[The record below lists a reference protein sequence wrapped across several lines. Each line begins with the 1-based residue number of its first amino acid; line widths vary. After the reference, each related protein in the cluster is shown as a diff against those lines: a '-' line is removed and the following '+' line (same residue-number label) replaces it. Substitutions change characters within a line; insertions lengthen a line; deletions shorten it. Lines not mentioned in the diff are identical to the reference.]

1 MTDLMEDQ
9 NPESRLDAA
18 YPYYSSVLEP
28 KAPREHIKYMSDL
41 LRDAHKIGLS
51 TTGPDAEQDAVVA
64 FADQWLNA
72 NAHIGYE
79 ELTQVLQLADAQDAV
94 DWAWTNAY
102 QELGFEEETY
112 KADVRH
118 GLSYLSPFNAFGDV
132 IMAGWSVIGDPAWR
146 TVTGKPQLGPMHHL
160 ERGWDI
166 LTSGDERLKGHDPN
180 PYGDPLA
187 NITGVHNLTD
197 AAWLA
202 IDIIDA
208 VSLKY
213 GGAIIEPTKQY
224 FRNAAARG
232 RAARLAEQRIVQRRP
247 AAPRDVA
254 PEDLS
259 EEYISQIVRNGGFT
273 DGELYGPVS
282 GGSDGPFIPITDPL
296 EIWSYPLPVRKIISG
311 GQTGG
316 DEAGLYAGRDLG
328 IETGGTAP
336 AGWRTETGSNPD
348 LRDFGLTEHHESS
361 YPARTRKNVKD
372 SDGTI
377 YFDFHGSS
385 AGLRV
390 TRGEATRL
398 GKEFLLINQGWI
410 EKNGALDSL
419 EGMTAVRAWLINKN
433 IRDLNVAGNRQSSP
447 PYDFDMFTNVRN
459 WLNDILGEP
468 PEELGFTGTRG
479 NRYEVPRKLEV
490 PEGVVTQQQH
500 QRDLVGRVAEKRAAR
515 ARENRIHD
523 KPIQMNFV
531 FGEGGTLPAAEHIK
545 SSNTFDAIVA
555 GERTATTRRGS
566 QLNHV
571 NVGDTVTFARGGDRV
586 TVRVTGKR
594 TLENETPED
603 WARREGYDPQAAAD
617 NWTEGKKFSEQTQIK
632 FEVLDDAVG
641 KVEAPVNV
649 AFLQHAKVE
658 HRRGVVDE
666 FDVHE
671 IDADIRAQEPSK
683 TDPLIE
689 PPLEPKPVD
698 GWQDSHMKRGI
709 RQHEGRLVKPQT
721 RVMGVE
727 RGVRDD
733 GTIDYGTYFY
743 TDKMFQAEP
752 LTPLIKEIKERVE
765 EITGYDFD
773 IVLAQRYQDGSTDL
787 GWHSDLAQK
796 WDAENNRA
804 IREKGTK
811 PESVV
816 VSVNFGAT
824 RDFAF
829 TNTKTGTPMPANQR
843 VLRLG
848 NGDVL
853 IMMEGTNANYRHSIL
868 RADPNDVGLRINLTF
883 RRLDPELQAVPRRVL
898 ADTTDIT
905 ARISKLQAEQ
915 TELAQKASK
924 SDSEKKRFLEIEKE
938 IKDLIDTKIESKSID
953 PSVQDPSEIAAQ
965 IGRLE
970 REKAEIVRRG
980 SNASPA
986 ERRRLREIQEEVRGL
1001 REAREGVAADAGPRE
1016 GTPVNY
1022 TKGQNPILSNF
1033 AELPFRFRGREFK
1046 TAEGAYQAYKGGGYR
1061 PGYENLTGLGA
1072 KNKGRGK
1079 HTKTVKVDG
1088 EYWNVD
1094 LMREILRQKYMQV
1107 PEFRDAL
1114 NATTGSITHPVGDA
1128 FWKRQLPELLE
1139 ELRGSKV
1146 GMGDAGR
1153 TIRYATDEPV
1163 EGPPGTPASELSE
1176 FGDYPA
1182 DWDHLLTPEE
1192 IQERLAFEGGDAAR
1206 FGDEYGSG
1214 MAELPPRQE
1223 GPPGTPEG
1231 WWHGLEYEDA
1241 AGRSH
1246 IAGDMRSEF
1255 GDYPAD
1261 WDHLLEPDDLAERL
1275 RGHPDEAGI
1284 HEQWKAAGVGP
1295 PGTAEL
1301 PELTPYDRFTM
1312 GEITREEMM
1321 EASAVQ
1327 ELERTG
1333 RGDGFQF
1340 LDPSEI
1346 REFFERHS
1354 AEWEPEVVSLWMR
1367 YFDEGVESA
1376 EDAARLRLD
1385 EQEYESGRL
1394 EAEETLPAAEVPEI
1408 VGTGRADDFYKDI
1421 PLAERTPEQWTSP
1434 RRLEAWQMRQD
1445 GATYREIGERF
1456 GFSQERA
1463 RRVVK
1468 DAERDFA
1475 YRDEYLGAVTE
1486 PPAPPAAPVN
1496 RNPRTQKIQEFEQ
1509 TGGGGGHEFLDDD
1522 EIKAVIEE
1530 YGDSWS
1536 PDVKA
1541 GWVDEIESEE
1551 LALKA
1556 DRVEKVK
1563 RFSVKSVRAEPDKV
1577 FVFADNLKRRGKGG
1591 QAIIRG
1597 EDNAFG
1603 IPTKND
1609 SHMREDAFWSDDLYD
1624 THVEIIDAAFDDL
1637 AAFAGPKTVV
1647 FPKDGIGTGRA
1658 QLRQRAPRLLAYI
1671 DKKIE
1676 DFAKATE
1683 VADDFWTV
1691 GPSDPTDAT
1700 AVARFD
1706 AWHRRNHRANTPPTA
1721 GEAGYPALGTDWGR
1735 DLTGEAAATPQGW
1748 WTEEGWKQNPEYTR
1762 LELATDPKFSRTNAD
1777 ALREFQETG
1786 NQKAADELRLLIET
1800 GRLDPDGLYAAS
1812 PRRRFDWRF
1821 HESGDPII
1829 NPRTGEWSTHSW
1841 YELEDP
1847 RPTNLGRESGGFVG
1861 PVNFDE
1867 SRWPLSY
1874 AERLQMT
1881 ELEQFKRTGWPTPEV
1896 NLHPEAL
1903 ARMDRYWNV
1912 PSSGGKQLKDSYTAA
1927 PIGSPGSVRTLS
1939 DEEILAIVDEH
1950 GWKWGDVAVKRV
1962 REIVERRAG
1971 RSGGWEVDWSAG
1983 QRWSSFGN
1991 TAQQSPDVRWA
2002 VTIIGNERF
2011 KINPKTGEL
2020 VPHPYAG
2027 HDIPD
2032 SE

>member
-1 MTDLMEDQ
+1 MPELMEDR
-9 NPESRLDAA
+9 NPESPRNTS
-18 YPYYSSVLEP
+18 YRGP
-28 KAPREHIKYMSDL
+28 KVPTEHIKLLSDL
-41 LRDAHKIGLS
+41 LNESINIGLG
-51 TTGPDAEQDAVVA
+51 TTGADAEQDAIIA
-64 FADQWLNA
+64 FADDWLMA
-72 NAHIGYE
+72 NAGMGYE
-79 ELTQVLQLADAQDAV
+79 PLTELLELADAGDAV
-94 DWAWTNAY
+94 DWAWSQSYYDMGLEEGTY
-102 QELGFEEETY
+102 QP
-112 KADVRH
+112 DVKH
-118 GLSYLSPFNAFGDV
+118 GVSYLSPGGVLTDIA
-132 IMAGWSVIGDPAWR
+132 MAGWSIFGDPVKRAI
-146 TVTGKPQLGPMHHL
+146 TGKPQLGLKHHL
-160 ERGWDI
+160 ERGWDF
-166 LTSGDERLKGHDPN
+166 LGSADERLKGHEPN
-180 PYGDPLA
+180 PYGNQLA
-187 NITGVHNLTD
+187 NVTGVHNWGD

-202 IDIIDA
+202 LDVVDII
-208 VSLKY
+208 SLKY

-224 FRNAAARG
+224 FRNAAARN
-232 RAARLAEQRIVQRRP
+232 RAARLAEQKIVQP
-247 AAPRDVA
+247 QPVAPRDVA

-273 DGELYGPVS
+273 DGEMSASFEARNRAPYGPVS
-282 GGSDGPFIPITDPL
+282 GGSDGPFVPITDPL
-296 EIWSYPLPVRKIISG
+296 EIWSYPLPVRRIISG

-316 DEAGLYAGRDLG
+316 DQAGLYAGRDLG

-336 AGWRTETGSNPD
+336 AGYKVWDESKPGNRGSDPD
-348 LRDFGLTEHHESS
+348 LQTFGLTTHHEAS
-361 YPARTRKNVKD
+361 YPPRTRQNVKD
-372 SDGTI
+372 STGTI
-377 YFDFHGSS
+377 YFDFHGES
-385 AGLRV
+385 AGLAV
-390 TRGEATRL
+390 TRKEAKRL
-398 GKEFLLINQGWI
+398 GRPFKLITDMN
-410 EKNGALDSL
+410 ELNTL
-419 EGMTAVRAWLINKN
+419 EGITKIRAWLVNEN
-433 IRDLNVAGNRQSSP
+433 IETLNVAGNRQSSP
-447 PYDFDMFTNVRN
+447 PHDFDMFTNVRN

-468 PEELGFTGTRG
+468 PEELGFTGARLNPYQT
-479 NRYEVPRKLEV
+479 PQKLEV

-500 QRDLVGRVAEKRAAR
+500 QRDLVSRIDEKRAAR

-571 NVGDTVTFARGGDRV
+571 NVGDTVTFARGGDRI

-671 IDADIRAQEPSK
+671 IDADIRAQPPSG
-683 TDPLIE
+683 TDPEIT

-698 GWQDSHMKRGI
+698 GWQDSHMKRGT

-804 IREKGTK
+804 IRERGTE

-816 VSVNFGAT
+816 VSLNFGAT

-829 TNTKTGTPMPANQR
+829 TNTKRGTPMPADQR

-883 RRLDPELQAVPRRVL
+883 RRLDPKLQAVPRR
-898 ADTTDIT
+898 T
-905 ARISKLQAEQ
+905 AAG
-915 TELAQKASK
+915 A
-924 SDSEKKRFLEIEKE
+924 
-938 IKDLIDTKIESKSID
+938 IDESL
-953 PSVQDPSEIAAQ
+953 QDPSEIAAKL
-965 IGRLE
+965 GRLE

-1016 GTPVNY
+1016 GTSVNY
-1022 TKGQNPILSNF
+1022 VKGQNQILSNF
-1033 AELPFRFRGREFK
+1033 AELPFRFRGQEFK
-1046 TAEGAYQAYKGGGYR
+1046 TAEGAYQAYKSGGYR

-1128 FWKRQLPELLE
+1128 FWKRQFPELLE
-1139 ELRGSKV
+1139 ELRGSEV

-1153 TIRYATDEPV
+1153 TIRSAADEPV
-1163 EGPPGTPASELSE
+1163 EGPPGTPVAEPPVGSFEDITKQLGFIDEPVFGKVTQTDLDEFREYLREMQTRRGVPDTGARDEPLASFDEAW
-1176 FGDYPA
+1176 FGSNRDG
-1182 DWDHLLTPEE
+1182 LLQAWQNEINHWRLIKEAEASGKLPSGFLETGDLE
-1192 IQERLAFEGGDAAR
+1192 IQFRLQSPLLR
-1206 FGDEYGSG
+1206 N
-1214 MAELPPRQE
+1214 ME
-1223 GPPGTPEG
+1223 GPPGTPE
-1231 WWHGLEYEDA
+1231 
-1241 AGRSH
+1241 
-1246 IAGDMRSEF
+1246 
-1255 GDYPAD
+1255 
-1261 WDHLLEPDDLAERL
+1261 
-1275 RGHPDEAGI
+1275 
-1284 HEQWKAAGVGP
+1284 
-1295 PGTAEL
+1295 
-1301 PELTPYDRFTM
+1301 LTPYDQFTM

-1354 AEWEPEVVSLWMR
+1354 AEWKPEVVSLWMR

-1486 PPAPPAAPVN
+1486 PPAATAPPVN

-1522 EIKAVIEE
+1522 EIKTVIEE

-1551 LALKA
+1551 LALKT
-1556 DRVEKVK
+1556 DRVEKVT
-1563 RFSVKSVRAEPDKV
+1563 RFSVESVRTEPDKV
-1577 FVFADNLKRRGKGG
+1577 YVFGDNMKHQGKGG
-1591 QAIIRG
+1591 QAIIRD

-1603 IPTKND
+1603 IPTKNAP
-1609 SHMREDAFWSDDLYD
+1609 HMREDAFWSDDLYD
-1624 THVEIIDAAFDDL
+1624 TYVEIIDAAFDDL

-1658 QLRQRAPRLLAYI
+1658 QLSQRAPRLLAYI

-1683 VADDFWTV
+1683 VADNFWTV

-1700 AVARFD
+1700 AIARFD
-1706 AWHRRNHRANTPPTA
+1706 AAHKRNHRANTPPTA
-1721 GEAGYPALGTDWGR
+1721 GEAGHPAIGSDWGK
-1735 DLTGEAAATPQGW
+1735 DLTGEAAATPKGR
-1748 WTEEGWKQNPEYTR
+1748 WTEKGWVQNPEYRRLQMELDTR
-1762 LELATDPKFSRTNAD
+1762 RTMTWGDIA
-1777 ALREFQETG
+1777 QER
-1786 NQKAADELRLLIET
+1786 K
-1800 GRLDPDGLYAAS
+1800 PDGS
-1812 PRRRFDWRF
+1812 PFYFADQIAK
-1821 HESGDPII
+1821 ENPIEERYP
-1829 NPRTGEWSTHSW
+1829 NWMPDRLSTSA
-1841 YELEDP
+1841 P
-1847 RPTNLGRESGGFVG
+1847 
-1861 PVNFDE
+1861 
-1867 SRWPLSY
+1867 RWPVTRQEAL
-1874 AERLQMT
+1874 EMT
-1881 ELEQFKRTGWPTPEV
+1881 ELEQFKRTGWPTPEI
-1896 NLHPEAL
+1896 NLDPRILKEGTQYH
-1903 ARMDRYWNV
+1903 RV
-1912 PSSGGKQLKDSYTAA
+1912 PSSEGKFLRDPEKPGIDPDTGRQYQWDKIYEGA
-1927 PIGSPGSVRTLS
+1927 PLGSPGSVRTLS
-1939 DEEILAIVDEH
+1939 DEEILAIVNEH
-1950 GWKWGDVAVKRV
+1950 GWKWGDETVARVRNIIVKRAELRAQ
-1962 REIVERRAG
+1962 REGGQSVIQSSVSDRKEYRPLQATAAAVGGPRNWPTTIVG
-1971 RSGGWEVDWSAG
+1971 D
-1983 QRWSSFGN
+1983 
-1991 TAQQSPDVRWA
+1991 QQ
-2002 VTIIGNERF
+2002 F
-2011 KINPKTGEL
+2011 KINPETGEL
-2020 VPHPYAG
+2020 
-2027 HDIPD
+2027 IPIKRKKK
-2032 SE
+2032 

>member
-1 MTDLMEDQ
+1 MPELMEDR
-9 NPESRLDAA
+9 NPESPRNTS
-18 YPYYSSVLEP
+18 YRGP
-28 KAPREHIKYMSDL
+28 KVPTEHIKLLSDL
-41 LRDAHKIGLS
+41 LNESINIGLG
-51 TTGPDAEQDAVVA
+51 TTGADAEQDAIIA
-64 FADQWLNA
+64 FADDWLMA
-72 NAHIGYE
+72 NAGMGYE
-79 ELTQVLQLADAQDAV
+79 PLTELLELADAGDAV
-94 DWAWTNAY
+94 DWAWSQSYYDMGLEEGTY
-102 QELGFEEETY
+102 QP
-112 KADVRH
+112 DVKH
-118 GLSYLSPFNAFGDV
+118 GVSYLSPGGVLTDIA
-132 IMAGWSVIGDPAWR
+132 MAGWSIFGDPVKRAI
-146 TVTGKPQLGPMHHL
+146 TGKPQLGLKHHL
-160 ERGWDI
+160 ERGWDF
-166 LTSGDERLKGHDPN
+166 LGSADERLKGHEPN
-180 PYGDPLA
+180 PYGNQLA
-187 NITGVHNLTD
+187 NVTGVHNWGD

-202 IDIIDA
+202 LDVVDII
-208 VSLKY
+208 SLKY

-224 FRNAAARG
+224 FRNAAARN
-232 RAARLAEQRIVQRRP
+232 RAARLAEQKIVQP
-247 AAPRDVA
+247 QPVAPRDVA

-273 DGELYGPVS
+273 DGEMSASFEARNRAPYGPVS
-282 GGSDGPFIPITDPL
+282 GGSDGPFVPITDPL
-296 EIWSYPLPVRKIISG
+296 EIWSYPLPVRRIISG

-316 DEAGLYAGRDLG
+316 DQAGLYAGRDLG

-336 AGWRTETGSNPD
+336 AGYKVWDESKPGNRGSDPD
-348 LRDFGLTEHHESS
+348 LQTFGLTTHHEAS
-361 YPARTRKNVKD
+361 YPPRTRQNVKD
-372 SDGTI
+372 STGTI
-377 YFDFHGSS
+377 YFDFHGES
-385 AGLRV
+385 AGLAV
-390 TRGEATRL
+390 TRKEAKRL
-398 GKEFLLINQGWI
+398 GRPFKLITDMN
-410 EKNGALDSL
+410 ELNTL
-419 EGMTAVRAWLINKN
+419 EGITKIRAWLVNEN
-433 IRDLNVAGNRQSSP
+433 IETLNVAGNRQSSP
-447 PYDFDMFTNVRN
+447 PHDFDMFTNVRN

-468 PEELGFTGTRG
+468 PEELGFTGARLNPYQT
-479 NRYEVPRKLEV
+479 PQKLEV

-500 QRDLVGRVAEKRAAR
+500 QRDLVSRIDEKRAAR

-571 NVGDTVTFARGGDRV
+571 NVGDTVTFARGGDRI

-671 IDADIRAQEPSK
+671 IDADIRAQPPSG
-683 TDPLIE
+683 TDPEIT

-698 GWQDSHMKRGI
+698 GWQDSHMKRGT

-804 IREKGTK
+804 IRERGTE

-816 VSVNFGAT
+816 VSLNFGAT

-829 TNTKTGTPMPANQR
+829 TNTKRGTPMPADQR

-883 RRLDPELQAVPRRVL
+883 RRLDPKLQAVPRR
-898 ADTTDIT
+898 T
-905 ARISKLQAEQ
+905 AAG
-915 TELAQKASK
+915 A
-924 SDSEKKRFLEIEKE
+924 
-938 IKDLIDTKIESKSID
+938 IDESL
-953 PSVQDPSEIAAQ
+953 QDPSEIAAKL
-965 IGRLE
+965 GRLE

-1016 GTPVNY
+1016 GTSVNY
-1022 TKGQNPILSNF
+1022 VKGQNQILSNF
-1033 AELPFRFRGREFK
+1033 AELPFRFRGQEFK
-1046 TAEGAYQAYKGGGYR
+1046 TAEGAYQAYKSGGYR

-1128 FWKRQLPELLE
+1128 FWKRQFPELLE
-1139 ELRGSKV
+1139 ELRGSEV

-1153 TIRYATDEPV
+1153 TIRSAADEPV
-1163 EGPPGTPASELSE
+1163 EYTEEMAQQAAYEEEVLAKIPEEQIDE
-1176 FGDYPA
+1176 FG
-1182 DWDHLLTPEE
+1182 
-1192 IQERLAFEGGDAAR
+1192 
-1206 FGDEYGSG
+1206 
-1214 MAELPPRQE
+1214 
-1223 GPPGTPEG
+1223 
-1231 WWHGLEYEDA
+1231 
-1241 AGRSH
+1241 
-1246 IAGDMRSEF
+1246 
-1255 GDYPAD
+1255 
-1261 WDHLLEPDDLAERL
+1261 
-1275 RGHPDEAGI
+1275 
-1284 HEQWKAAGVGP
+1284 
-1295 PGTAEL
+1295 
-1301 PELTPYDRFTM
+1301 
-1312 GEITREEMM
+1312 EEMDLM
-1321 EASAVQ
+1321 EK
-1327 ELERTG
+1327 
-1333 RGDGFQF
+1333 
-1340 LDPSEI
+1340 
-1346 REFFERHS
+1346 
-1354 AEWEPEVVSLWMR
+1354 
-1367 YFDEGVESA
+1367 
-1376 EDAARLRLD
+1376 DALFRM
-1385 EQEYESGRL
+1385 E
-1394 EAEETLPAAEVPEI
+1394 AEVPEI
-1408 VGTGRADDFYKDI
+1408 VGTGRPDAPSPVAGQTFKHFT
-1421 PLAERTPEQWTSP
+1421 TPESAAAIRAGSFDPSHPAVHKTGSKARLMPEEPGTPKNPPVFGDFLYLSVNDNRWSTVDVPTGTGRVIPSKEYPGLPHPDKDPPSVQEFYGADPSDRGHNDLVPGPKTWDYKKIEAEYA
-1434 RRLEAWQMRQD
+1434 RLEKE
-1445 GATYREIGERF
+1445 GAHISSFYDYDIQKWRTDIG
-1456 GFSQERA
+1456 
-1463 RRVVK
+1463 
-1468 DAERDFA
+1468 
-1475 YRDEYLGAVTE
+1475 GAVTTPLE
-1486 PPAPPAAPVN
+1486 ALDYVVSRNARILTIDETTIKSLDDVIKDARSVGGQLTNSQGQKVHGLRRTPGNDSLMNYYADQGYDVVVIRIPEGDALRGEYSKFWSEVGDDQIIVLNPDAVTLTAPPAASVN

-1522 EIKAVIEE
+1522 EIKTVIEE

-1551 LALKA
+1551 LALKT
-1556 DRVEKVK
+1556 DRVEKVT
-1563 RFSVKSVRAEPDKV
+1563 RFSVESVRTEPDKV
-1577 FVFADNLKRRGKGG
+1577 YVFGDNMKHQGKGG
-1591 QAIIRG
+1591 QAIIRD

-1603 IPTKND
+1603 IPTKNAP
-1609 SHMREDAFWSDDLYD
+1609 HMREDAFWSDDLYD
-1624 THVEIIDAAFDDL
+1624 TYVEIIDAAFDDL

-1658 QLRQRAPRLLAYI
+1658 QLSQRAPRLLAYI

-1683 VADDFWTV
+1683 VADNFWTV

-1700 AVARFD
+1700 AIARFD
-1706 AWHRRNHRANTPPTA
+1706 AAHKRNHRANTPPTA
-1721 GEAGYPALGTDWGR
+1721 GEAGHPAIGSDWGK
-1735 DLTGEAAATPQGW
+1735 DLTGEAAATPKGR
-1748 WTEEGWKQNPEYTR
+1748 WTEKGWVQNPEYRRLQMELDTR
-1762 LELATDPKFSRTNAD
+1762 RTMTWGDIA
-1777 ALREFQETG
+1777 QER
-1786 NQKAADELRLLIET
+1786 K
-1800 GRLDPDGLYAAS
+1800 PDGS
-1812 PRRRFDWRF
+1812 PFYFADQIAKENPIEERYPNWMPDRLSR
-1821 HESGDPII
+1821 SGP
-1829 NPRTGEWSTHSW
+1829 
-1841 YELEDP
+1841 
-1847 RPTNLGRESGGFVG
+1847 
-1861 PVNFDE
+1861 
-1867 SRWPLSY
+1867 RWPVTYQEALG
-1874 AERLQMT
+1874 MT
-1881 ELEQFKRTGWPTPEV
+1881 ELEQFKRTGWPTPEI
-1896 NLHPEAL
+1896 NLDPRILKEGTQYH
-1903 ARMDRYWNV
+1903 RV
-1912 PSSGGKQLKDSYTAA
+1912 PSSEGKFLRDPEKPGIDPDTGRQYQWDKIYEGA
-1927 PIGSPGSVRTLS
+1927 PLGSPGSVRTLS
-1939 DEEILAIVDEH
+1939 DKEILAIVDEH
-1950 GWKWGDVAVKRV
+1950 GWKWGDETVARVRNIIVKRAELRAQ
-1962 REIVERRAG
+1962 REGGQSVIQSSVSDRKEYKPLQATAAAAGSPRNWPTTIVG
-1971 RSGGWEVDWSAG
+1971 D
-1983 QRWSSFGN
+1983 QRF
-1991 TAQQSPDVRWA
+1991 R
-2002 VTIIGNERF
+2002 
-2011 KINPKTGEL
+2011 INPETGEL
-2020 VPHPYAG
+2020 
-2027 HDIPD
+2027 IPIKRRKK
-2032 SE
+2032 